1 MIETQFEWDEEKNRI
16 NIEKHSISFDLARLI
31 FRNSHLCKV
40 DNRHDYGETRWQAIG
55 SVSDIILHVTY
66 TERGTRIRL
75 ISARKASKKER
86 SAFDEYC
93 NS

>member
-1 MIETQFEWDEEKNRI
+1 MIETEFEWDEEKNRT
-16 NIEKHSISFDLARLI
+16 NIEKHSISFDFARLI
-31 FRNSHLCKV
+31 FLSPHLCKL
-40 DNRHDYGETRWQAIG
+40 DDRCDYGETRWQAIG

>member
-1 MIETQFEWDEEKNRI
+1 MIETEFEWDEEKNRI

-31 FRNSHLCKV
+31 FSSPHLCKV
-40 DNRHDYGETRWQAIG
+40 DDRRDYGETRWQVIG

-66 TERGTRIRL
+66 TRRGTQIRL
-75 ISARKASKKER
+75 ISARKANKKER

>member
-1 MIETQFEWDEEKNRI
+1 MIETEFELDEEKNRI
-16 NIEKHSISFDLARLI
+16 NIERHSISFDFASLI
-31 FRNSHLCKV
+31 FCSPHLCKV
-40 DNRHDYGETRWQAIG
+40 DDRHDYGETRWQAIG